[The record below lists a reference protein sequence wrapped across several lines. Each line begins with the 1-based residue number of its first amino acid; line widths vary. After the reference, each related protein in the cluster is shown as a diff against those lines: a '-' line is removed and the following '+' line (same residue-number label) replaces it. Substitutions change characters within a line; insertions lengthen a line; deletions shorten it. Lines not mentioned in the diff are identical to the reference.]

1 MLGTRLRTYPR
12 IAALCNRTLDA
23 LFLSRLWLRL
33 LLLLLGRAPPGILG
47 PARLFLRRYI
57 FFSGVFAA
65 RFRVVSG
72 FVDWVFGGGGP
83 VDLAGIRC
91 VRLRS
96 APLVCFWTRRGD
108 PNLIFALAA
117 CR

>member
-1 MLGTRLRTYPR
+1 LY
-12 IAALCNRTLDA
+12 
-23 LFLSRLWLRL
+23 
-33 LLLLLGRAPPGILG
+33 
-47 PARLFLRRYI
+47 